1 MQRQHIL
8 FLFSLVPF
16 LFAAKCRKNGK
27 DAQVVDTQAEIIEVA
42 RPESSLQ
49 VTGIDPSSI
58 EAGRTNWAQVSGIGF
73 DASSE
78 VFIGS
83 DRISSVDFRSGNSMA
98 VAIPPVDPGTYDVRV
113 ENPDGESHT
122 LRGALVATSVQDSI
136 PSDCRQIVL
145 YFSLDKSG
153 LDEAMRTQLG
163 ERTHCFA
170 LEQVS
175 YRVEGHADERGT
187 TDYNI
192 ALGAKRAESLQR
204 YLQAAGIAPGRIE
217 TISFGEERP
226 ASVGHDERSWAE
238 NRRAVVM
245 LQE

>member
-1 MQRQHIL
+1 MLRQRFI
-8 FLFSLVPF
+8 FLLSLVPF
-16 LFAAKCRKNGK
+16 LFAAKCRKK
-27 DAQVVDTQAEIIEVA
+27 DKEAEVVDTQAEVIEVS
-42 RPESSLQ
+42 RPESKIQ

-73 DASSE
+73 VEASE
-78 VFIGS
+78 VYIGP
-83 DRISSVDFRSGNSMA
+83 DRISSIDFRSGNSLA

-113 ENPDGESHT
+113 ENPDGEAHT
-122 LRGALVATSVQDSI
+122 LRGALVATSVQDGI
-136 PSDCRQIVL
+136 PAECRQIVL
-145 YFSLDKSG
+145 YFDLDKSS
-153 LDEAMRTQLG
+153 LDDAMRTTLS
-163 ERTHCFA
+163 ERESCFA

-204 YLQAAGIAPGRIE
+204 HRQSLGVAPGRIE

-226 ASVGHDERSWAE
+226 ANAGHDEKSWAE